1 MTEMNHKVLIITG
14 GSIDEAF
21 LKNCV
26 ENNKYTEIIAVDHGL
41 MAADRLNLPLNHIVG
56 DFDSVSEHI
65 LQKYKD
71 SIVPIKTFPMEKDK
85 TDTQIAIEMALS
97 HKAASIHLIGATGSR
112 LDHTLANLHLLLLP
126 LEKQVPACILDTNN
140 KIYLKRESFTLQ
152 RKKQHG
158 TYVSF
163 LPFHSDVYG
172 LTLEGFKYPL
182 DRIHLAAGESLCIS
196 NEIVEEEAIVSF
208 TKGILA
214 VFETKD

>member
-152 RKKQHG
+152 RIKQHG

-196 NEIVEEEAIVSF
+196 NEIIEEEAIVSF

>member
-196 NEIVEEEAIVSF
+196 NEIIEEEAVVSF

>member
-196 NEIVEEEAIVSF
+196 NEIIEEEAIVSF